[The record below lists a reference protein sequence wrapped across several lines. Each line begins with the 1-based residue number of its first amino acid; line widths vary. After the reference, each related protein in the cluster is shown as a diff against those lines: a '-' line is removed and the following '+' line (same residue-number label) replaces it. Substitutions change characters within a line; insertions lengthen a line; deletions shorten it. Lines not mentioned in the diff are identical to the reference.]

1 MNPWVAKVVVLAA
14 TLTMIAIRGPHGRR
28 SRNVKVVRSHKTSLE
43 TGLLVLAW
51 LGFFI
56 PLIWLASPELSFA
69 EYPLRLGPLV
79 AGVICFVI
87 GLWLFYKSHADL
99 GTNWSITL
107 EVREQHRLITQ
118 GVYRRIRHPM
128 YSALVLYS
136 VGHSLVIP
144 NWVAGPSNLVAFAI
158 LFSLRVHAEEQMMSE
173 AFGDEYAAYAAR
185 TKRLVPGVW

>member
-14 TLTMIAIRGPHGRR
+14 TLTMIAVRAPHGRR

-43 TGLLVLAW
+43 AGLLALAW
-51 LGFFI
+51 IGFVI
-56 PLIWLASPELSFA
+56 PLIWLASPVLSFA

-118 GVYRRIRHPM
+118 ACIVGSAIRCTRHWCCIPLARRSSSRTGSQVRRILSR
-128 YSALVLYS
+128 SQ
-136 VGHSLVIP
+136 SL
-144 NWVAGPSNLVAFAI
+144 SRF
-158 LFSLRVHAEEQMMSE
+158 
-173 AFGDEYAAYAAR
+173 
-185 TKRLVPGVW
+185 